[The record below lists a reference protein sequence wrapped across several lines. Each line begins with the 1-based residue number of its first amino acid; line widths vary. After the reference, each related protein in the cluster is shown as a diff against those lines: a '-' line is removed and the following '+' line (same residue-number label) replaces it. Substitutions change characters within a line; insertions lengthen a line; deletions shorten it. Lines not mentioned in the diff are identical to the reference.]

1 VRNLIQFI
9 WRNQFVILFLL
20 LEVFAFT
27 ILIRYN
33 NLQNANFLGFTNEI
47 TGNAF
52 DALNDA
58 TEYLEL
64 KEVNQSLARENAE
77 LRGSLPEYLYALD
90 PKVRFINDS
99 SYLLQHEYLEARVI
113 NNTIG
118 RRNNYITLNRG
129 SIHGVKPEM
138 GVVSHDGLI
147 GVVNN
152 VSEHYSSVIS
162 ILHKNT
168 RVSVKLKHND
178 FFGILTWSGGD
189 PRVAD
194 LEDIPSHV
202 SISKG
207 DTIVT
212 RGSGGIYPPGKT
224 VGFVKSFEEIE
235 GTDFYEITVD
245 LSMDLQQANYVYVVR
260 NLLRMEQE
268 DLESLNS
275 EEND

>member
-118 RRNNYITLNRG
+118 RRNNYITLNHG

-178 FFGILTWSGGD
+178 FFGILTWGGGN

-202 SISKG
+202 NISKG